1 MNNNAFSKTMKNG
14 RIHKNMKLGVNQEK
28 CLNYEEE
35 EEEDHWH
42 DEKQTGENHDR
53 VCNLMYAC

>member
-1 MNNNAFSKTMKNG
+1 MKNG

-35 EEEDHWH
+35 EEDHWH
-42 DEKQTGENHDR
+42 DEK
-53 VCNLMYAC
+53 

>member
-1 MNNNAFSKTMKNG
+1 
-14 RIHKNMKLGVNQEK
+14 MKLGVNQEK

-35 EEEDHWH
+35 EEYHWH

>member
-1 MNNNAFSKTMKNG
+1 
-14 RIHKNMKLGVNQEK
+14 MKLGVNQEK
-28 CLNYEEE
+28 CLNYE